1 MKFKEYLKNNKIT
14 SARIAELIDVNPS
27 FISLVLTGR
36 RRFSDIDVLRI
47 VAFSNGKITEFDDQ
61 IDIFLREIESL
72 KKKI

>member
-36 RRFSDIDVLRI
+36 RKFSDIDVLRI